1 MSTFY
6 EPASPPADPIAAV
19 RACIEAD
26 RPALLL
32 GRDALPTPFFDLR
45 TGVAGEV
52 AQRLALFGIRMAAV
66 VPDLDAQPAAFQAFA
81 REAHRGRQIRF
92 ALTREAAAA
101 WLDPEPNA

>member
-1 MSTFY
+1 MPPFY
-6 EPASPPADPIAAV
+6 EPALPPADPIATV

-26 RPALLL
+26 RAAVLL
-32 GRDALPTPFFDLR
+32 GRDALSTSFFDLR

-52 AQRLALFGIRMAAV
+52 AQRLSLFGIRMAAV

-92 ALTREAAAA
+92 LPTREAAVA
-101 WLDPEPNA
+101 WLDSEPDA